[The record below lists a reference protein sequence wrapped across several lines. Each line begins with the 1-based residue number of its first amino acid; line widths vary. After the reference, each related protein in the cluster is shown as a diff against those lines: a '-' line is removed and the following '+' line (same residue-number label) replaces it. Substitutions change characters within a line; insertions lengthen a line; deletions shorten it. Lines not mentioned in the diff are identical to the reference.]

1 MHLLDHDAR
10 FYHSSKSTKDI
21 FSNKNLRKTAG
32 KSAQND
38 EEPQPLK
45 KH

>member
-1 MHLLDHDAR
+1 MVRISIMAAKVLKKFLVR
-10 FYHSSKSTKDI
+10 KG
-21 FSNKNLRKTAG
+21 LRKTAG

-38 EEPQPLK
+38 KEPQPLE